1 MPKQPK
7 EKKESSKKST
17 SSKAQGKKP
26 AQPVKVAPPA
36 KSTVTEEVEVSNED
50 VEGDGSEWE
59 DEDDDEDSEGDEDVD
74 VDEAGMAKLMEV
86 LGEDGLDDFAQEQLR
101 ALAGSDDE
109 DATDEDDEEDS
120 ENEEGEDEGVE
131 AGEEDEE
138 PVEEEPDSAGE
149 ASEDEGAI
157 PMDALSDDYVL
168 HPDAMPKQKVEIDNK
183 VCVMLFLNMS
193 WCFLDA
199 VYRSPWSAYAAP
211 LHSIRHFPGR
221 KL

>member
-1 MPKQPK
+1 MT
-7 EKKESSKKST
+7 T
-17 SSKAQGKKP
+17 SRVTRQDVRTGLAP
-26 AQPVKVAPPA
+26 APPPVFGA
-36 KSTVTEEVEVSNED
+36 HRPRSSSRSTHRRHR
-50 VEGDGSEWE
+50 G
-59 DEDDDEDSEGDEDVD
+59 
-74 VDEAGMAKLMEV
+74 
-86 LGEDGLDDFAQEQLR
+86 
-101 ALAGSDDE
+101 
-109 DATDEDDEEDS
+109 
-120 ENEEGEDEGVE
+120 